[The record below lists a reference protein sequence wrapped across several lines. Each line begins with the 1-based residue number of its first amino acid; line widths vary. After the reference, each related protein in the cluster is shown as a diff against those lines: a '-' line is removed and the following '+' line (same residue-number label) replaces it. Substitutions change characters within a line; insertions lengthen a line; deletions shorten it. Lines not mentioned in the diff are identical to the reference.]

1 MNKTKS
7 VLTSEEIIIQS
18 EELLLYESLVLQ
30 LNKDFKR
37 AHINIEFIKDISP
50 SDLTLKLNN
59 AILDLI
65 LNNYSKYLNLL
76 YIIDVS
82 EEKIKKTEV
91 NNTHEISKKITYCIL
106 LREWQK
112 VWFKNNY

>member
-7 VLTSEEIIIQS
+7 VLTSDEIIIQS
-18 EELLLYESLVLQ
+18 EELLLYESLVFQ

-37 AHINIEFIKDISP
+37 ANINIEFTKDISP
-50 SDLTLKLNN
+50 SGLTLKLNN

-82 EEKIKKTEV
+82 EEKIKK
-91 NNTHEISKKITYCIL
+91 
-106 LREWQK
+106 QK
-112 VWFKNNY
+112 

>member
-18 EELLLYESLVLQ
+18 EELLLYKSLVLQ

-37 AHINIEFIKDISP
+37 ANINIEFIKDISP

-65 LNNYSKYLNLL
+65 LNNYSKYLN
-76 YIIDVS
+76 DVS
-82 EEKIKKTEV
+82 EEKKTEV
-91 NNTHEISKKITYCIL
+91 NNTHEISKKITYFIL

>member
-37 AHINIEFIKDISP
+37 ANINIGFIKDISP
-50 SDLTLKLNN
+50 SDLILKLNN
-59 AILDLI
+59 AC
-65 LNNYSKYLNLL
+65 LL
-76 YIIDVS
+76 YTSDAAD
-82 EEKIKKTEV
+82 E
-91 NNTHEISKKITYCIL
+91 
-106 LREWQK
+106 
-112 VWFKNNY
+112 

>member
-18 EELLLYESLVLQ
+18 EDLLLYESLVLQ

-37 AHINIEFIKDISP
+37 TNINIDFIKDIFP
-50 SDLTLKLNN
+50 SDLKLKLNN
-59 AILDLI
+59 AIHNLI
-65 LNNYSKYLNLL
+65 LNNHSKYLNLL

-82 EEKIKKTEV
+82 EEKIKKIEV
-91 NNTHEISKKITYCIL
+91 SNTHEISSKITYFIL

>member
-37 AHINIEFIKDISP
+37 ANINIEFIKDISP
-50 SDLTLKLNN
+50 SDCV
-59 AILDLI
+59 
-65 LNNYSKYLNLL
+65 
-76 YIIDVS
+76 IIFSD
-82 EEKIKKTEV
+82 V
-91 NNTHEISKKITYCIL
+91 NNNFIY
-106 LREWQK
+106 
-112 VWFKNNY
+112 

>member
-18 EELLLYESLVLQ
+18 EELLLYKSLVLQ

-37 AHINIEFIKDISP
+37 ANINIEFIKDISP

-82 EEKIKKTEV
+82 EEKKTEV
-91 NNTHEISKKITYCIL
+91 NNTHEISKKITYFIL

>member
-37 AHINIEFIKDISP
+37 ANINIEFIKDISP
-50 SDLTLKLNN
+50 SDLTL
-59 AILDLI
+59 
-65 LNNYSKYLNLL
+65 
-76 YIIDVS
+76 
-82 EEKIKKTEV
+82 
-91 NNTHEISKKITYCIL
+91 
-106 LREWQK
+106 
-112 VWFKNNY
+112 